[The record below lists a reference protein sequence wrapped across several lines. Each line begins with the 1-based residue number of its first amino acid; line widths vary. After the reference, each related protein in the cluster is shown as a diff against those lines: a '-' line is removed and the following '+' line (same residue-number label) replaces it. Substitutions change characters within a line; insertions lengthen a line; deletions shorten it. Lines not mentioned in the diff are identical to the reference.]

1 MKYRIP
7 FLFLILF
14 GFSLIAAGC
23 SSDDDYNLCFT
34 PPAAV
39 VFEFT
44 DSDGNN
50 LIENGELKI
59 SDIKIKEMIG
69 NDQTQN
75 VGFILREDNRI
86 TVGGIG
92 WYNVTKDYTFE
103 SPLIEFG
110 FQVKSS
116 SISGSCG
123 GYRIDNIEFL
133 GASPILGDY
142 DIYKFV
148 IE

>member
-1 MKYRIP
+1 MKNRIP

-23 SSDDDYNLCFT
+23 SDDDYIECFT
-34 PPAAV
+34 PPAELT
-39 VFEFT
+39 FEFT

-86 TVGGIG
+86 TVSGIG
-92 WYNVTKDYTFE
+92 WYNGTKDYTFE

-116 SISGSCG
+116 SISGSCI
-123 GYRIDNIEFL
+123 GYQIDNIEFL

>member
-1 MKYRIP
+1 MKNRIWFP
-7 FLFLILF
+7 VLILF
-14 GFSLIAAGC
+14 GWSLIAAGC
-23 SSDDDYNLCFT
+23 SSDDDYYTCFT
-34 PPAAV
+34 PPAELT
-39 VFEFT
+39 FEFT
-44 DSDGNN
+44 DSGGNN
-50 LIENGELKI
+50 LIENGKLKI
-59 SDIKIKEMIG
+59 SDIKIKEIIG

-75 VGFILREDNRI
+75 VGFILRGDNRI
-86 TVGGIG
+86 TVSGVGWFHGIK
-92 WYNVTKDYTFE
+92 NYTFE

-116 SISGSCG
+116 SLTGDCA

-142 DIYKFV
+142 DIYSFV

>member
-1 MKYRIP
+1 MKNKIP
-7 FLFLILF
+7 FLILF
-14 GFSLIAAGC
+14 LIGFSLIAIGC
-23 SSDDDYNLCFT
+23 KDDDHIDCFT
-34 PPAAV
+34 PPAELT
-39 VFEFT
+39 FEFT
-44 DSDGNN
+44 DSNGNN

-59 SDIKIKEMIG
+59 SEIKIKEIIG
-69 NDQTQN
+69 ADQTQN
-75 VGFILREDNRI
+75 VGFILRNDNRI
-86 TVGGIG
+86 TVSGIG
-92 WYNVTKDYTFE
+92 WYNGIKNYTFE

-116 SISGSCG
+116 SITGVCI
-123 GYRIDNIEFL
+123 GYQIDSIEFL